1 MEFAKPLTRGRLV
14 RRYKRFLA
22 DVLLDDGRE
31 VTAHC
36 ANPGAMLGLNAPG
49 SLVWLEPNDDPRRS
63 LRFAW
68 RLVELP
74 GGAWAGIDASLPNR
88 LVKEALATGGV
99 PALAG
104 YAAFRPEVR
113 YGRASRVDFLATGP
127 GLPDAWLEVKNVHL
141 SRSPGLA
148 EFPDCV
154 TARGARHLEE
164 LAGVVAA
171 GGRGIMLYVVQRTDC
186 AEMTLAADLDPG
198 YARAFAAARAAG
210 VEVHVQG
217 TTISPGGVALAG
229 EMPFRAPG

>member
-49 SLVWLEPNDDPRRS
+49 SVVWLEPNDDPKRT

-113 YGRASRVDFLATGP
+113 YGRASRIDFLATGP

-148 EFPDCV
+148 EPL
-154 TARGARHLEE
+154 GA
-164 LAGVVAA
+164 
-171 GGRGIMLYVVQRTDC
+171 
-186 AEMTLAADLDPG
+186 LAAAHPEVSIGCYPFNRDGVFGANIVLRSQDEG
-198 YARAFAAARAAG
+198 ALAAAEAGLAAMAA
-210 VEVHVQG
+210 
-217 TTISPGGVALAG
+217 ALEA
-229 EMPFRAPG
+229 